1 MNNYLQ
7 NLKYEIYQGKVT
19 ITGCD
24 KSATKVEIPSEIEG
38 YPVTSIGDSAFS
50 GCTGLTSVTIP
61 KSVTTICRKAF
72 YGCSGLTSITIP
84 SSVIKIA
91 PLAFR
96 WCPNL
101 KGVEFPTPN
110 KECRV
115 DCTSGLNFRQCVDG
129 NWRPL

>member
-1 MNNYLQ
+1 MKTLQ

-24 KSATKVEIPSEIEG
+24 KSATEIEIPSEIEG
-38 YPVTSIGDSAFS
+38 YPVKRISDWAFQDCRKLESVRIEKGLREIGH
-50 GCTGLTSVTIP
+50 
-61 KSVTTICRKAF
+61 KAF
-72 YGCSGLTSITIP
+72 YNCLSLTSLEIP
-84 SSVIKIA
+84 NTVISIGTY
-91 PLAFR
+91 AFR
-96 WCPNL
+96 WCPKL
-101 KGVEFPTPN
+101 KNIDFPTPN